1 MGTSPSRNFRGA
13 AFCLADKVA
22 LQRASR
28 MLSALHA
35 EPGGPAPPRRE
46 GVLAPGGPPTHLQ
59 LSSCAQASASQPLC
73 KYLLGVQA
81 ACSEAVATSQ
91 NKQVPESG
99 ASEEGRGL
107 AEEALLW
114 LPLAAVVEGGSL
126 PLFFPSGS

>member
-1 MGTSPSRNFRGA
+1 MQSPGAQPRPSGGCPRGW
-13 AFCLADKVA
+13 
-22 LQRASR
+22 RA
-28 MLSALHA
+28 
-35 EPGGPAPPRRE
+35 
-46 GVLAPGGPPTHLQ
+46 PTHLQ
-59 LSSCAQASASQPLC
+59 KSSCDQASASQPLC

-114 LPLAAVVEGGSL
+114 LPWLLWWTGGHCCFYSHQAAEE
-126 PLFFPSGS
+126 

>member
-28 MLSALHA
+28 MPSALHA
-35 EPGGPAPPRRE
+35 EPGGPAP
-46 GVLAPGGPPTHLQ
+46 PGGPPTHLQ
-59 LSSCAQASASQPLC
+59 LSSCARASASQPLC

-114 LPLAAVVEGGSL
+114 LPLAAEVERGSL